1 MMLKATEVLYLAN
14 WEGFLFSTFMKIL
27 RSPFFCPTPPFGNF
41 ANLVTLKCF
50 WISLQSLQNFTL
62 KHLTMLLTAW
72 WTILSAFESMWTQN
86 ECWGWNNSWS
96 KVSKMPTFSWTR
108 RENARRMGT
117 SLEKEVF
124 KSKLKCYFV
133 FIDAIIS
140 GLYKFNSPKVL
151 RIKLKLKR
159 DWLGMLR
166 LENIFLIVNG
176 TTHLIILGDVS

>member
-1 MMLKATEVLYLAN
+1 MVLKAKEVLYLAN
-14 WEGFLFSTFMKIL
+14 WEGSLFSTFVKIL
-27 RSPFFCPTPPFGNF
+27 RSPFFCPTSPFGNF

-117 SLEKEVF
+117 SLEKRSFQIKIEMLF
-124 KSKLKCYFV
+124 CFYNKW
-133 FIDAIIS
+133 II
-140 GLYKFNSPKVL
+140 
-151 RIKLKLKR
+151 
-159 DWLGMLR
+159 
-166 LENIFLIVNG
+166 
-176 TTHLIILGDVS
+176 